1 MAQRRNN
8 LSIADACHLF
18 ESLAG
23 FHPQSAK
30 ELKDGYRAWMK
41 AHHPDIT
48 GNRDPLSMEAVQ
60 WMNAAYDVLKTQ
72 DWTKVTADTAPE
84 WTDVDE
90 KGKRKEQEKRERAA
104 ADIGR
109 NKQRRNKRRS
119 KKNSDGCKKSS
130 DELRHEKTV
139 IFGKKYYGGMAVH
152 LATKVS
158 AIQVFG
164 GAA

>member
-104 ADIGR
+104 AAKR
-109 NKQRRNKRRS
+109 YRQEQAKTKQEKEQEEQRRMQEIKRRVEAR
-119 KKNSDGCKKSS
+119 KNRYFWQKN
-130 DELRHEKTV
+130 
-139 IFGKKYYGGMAVH
+139 IMGGWQ
-152 LATKVS
+152 S
-158 AIQVFG
+158 I
-164 GAA
+164 